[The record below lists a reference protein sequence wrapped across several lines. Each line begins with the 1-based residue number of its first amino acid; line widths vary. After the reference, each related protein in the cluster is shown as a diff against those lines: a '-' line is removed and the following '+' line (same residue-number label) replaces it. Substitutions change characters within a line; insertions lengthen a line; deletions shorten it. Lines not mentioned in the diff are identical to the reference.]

1 MNMKNCMIVFVTML
15 LFMFGCAQTNSNTA
29 NASASISASPVID
42 RIQQRGQLVVGM
54 TGNMP
59 PLNMTTK
66 EGELIG
72 YEVDIARAMAAARQK
87 AFP

>member
-1 MNMKNCMIVFVTML
+1 MKMNMKKWMIVFVSLL
-15 LFMFGCAQTNSNTA
+15 LFSIGCAQTNSNTA
-29 NASASISASPVID
+29 NASATESATPAID

-72 YEVDIARAMAAARQK
+72 YEVDLARAMAGAMGV
-87 AFP
+87 